1 MRESR
6 ASESTSGVEREP
18 GDVHASRRPQRAS
31 SSTKARRPRY
41 VSVAGIV
48 CGLVPADLVLLHG
61 FTQTGASWD
70 GVVREL
76 AGRYRALAPDLG
88 AGPWEAELDR
98 LARVVPPAFTLAGY
112 SLGGRLALAL
122 ALRMPERVERLVLV
136 SAGPGLADEGER
148 AARRAADEALAERI
162 EAIGVEAFAR
172 EWAAQPLFAG
182 QPAEV
187 AAAAHEDRL
196 RRSAPEHAAQ
206 LRGLGTGVMPPL
218 WERLGELDMPVTL
231 VVGEQ
236 DAKFVAL
243 AEQMHARLPQ
253 AELVVVPGAGHA
265 VHLEAPAAIAAHL
278 RGSLNPWRRRGA
290 GVTLAVP

>member
-1 MRESR
+1 MRGSR
-6 ASESTSGVEREP
+6 ASDSTSGVEREP
-18 GDVHASRRPQRAS
+18 GEVHASRRPQRAS

-98 LARVVPPAFTLAGY
+98 LEALAPPAFTLAGY
-112 SLGGRLALAL
+112 SMGGRLALAL
-122 ALRMPERVERLVLV
+122 ALRIPERVRRLVLV
-136 SAGPGLADEGER
+136 SASPGLADAGER
-148 AARRAADEALAERI
+148 AARREADEALATRI
-162 EAIGVEAFAR
+162 EAIGAEAFAR

-182 QPAEV
+182 QPPEV
-187 AAAAHEDRL
+187 AAAAHEDRM
-196 RRSAPEHAAQ
+196 RRSAAEHAAQ

-218 WERLGELDMPVTL
+218 WDRLGELAMPVTL
-231 VVGEQ
+231 VVGER
-236 DAKFVAL
+236 DAKFRAI
-243 AEQMHARLPQ
+243 AERMGLP
-253 AELVVVPGAGHA
+253 AVVVPGAGHA
-265 VHLEAPAAIAAHL
+265 VQLEAPAAVAAHL
-278 RGSLNPWRRRGA
+278 R
-290 GVTLAVP
+290 VP

>member
-1 MRESR
+1 MRGSR

-18 GDVHASRRPQRAS
+18 GEVHASRRPQRAS

-88 AGPWEAELDR
+88 AGPWEDELDR
-98 LARVVPPAFTLAGY
+98 LEALAPPALHARRLLDGRAARAGARAADP
-112 SLGGRLALAL
+112 G
-122 ALRMPERVERLVLV
+122 
-136 SAGPGLADEGER
+136 AGASGSCWCRRARGWPTTGER
-148 AARRAADEALAERI
+148 AARRAADEALADRI

-182 QPAEV
+182 PA
-187 AAAAHEDRL
+187 A
-196 RRSAPEHAAQ
+196 RRSPPPRTRTASGAAPPSTP
-206 LRGLGTGVMPPL
+206 RSC
-218 WERLGELDMPVTL
+218 
-231 VVGEQ
+231 
-236 DAKFVAL
+236 
-243 AEQMHARLPQ
+243 
-253 AELVVVPGAGHA
+253 AGS
-265 VHLEAPAAIAAHL
+265 APA
-278 RGSLNPWRRRGA
+278 
-290 GVTLAVP
+290 

>member
-1 MRESR
+1 MRGSR
-6 ASESTSGVEREP
+6 ASDEHER
-18 GDVHASRRPQRAS
+18 RRAR
-31 SSTKARRPRY
+31 ARRRARLAQAAAREL
-41 VSVAGIV
+41 VDEGAQAEIRSSVAGIV
-48 CGLVPADLVLLHG
+48 CGVVPADLVLLHG

-98 LARVVPPAFTLAGY
+98 LE
-112 SLGGRLALAL
+112 ALA
-122 ALRMPERVERLVLV
+122 PPRVHARRLLD
-136 SAGPGLADEGER
+136 GR
-148 AARRAADEALAERI
+148 AARAGARAADPGAGASGSCWCPRARGWPTPASAPRGGRPTRRWRTRI

-196 RRSAPEHAAQ
+196 RRSAAEHAAQ

-218 WERLGELDMPVTL
+218 WDRLGELAMPVTL
-231 VVGEQ
+231 VVGER
-236 DAKFVAL
+236 DAKFRAI
-243 AEQMHARLPQ
+243 ARAHGASR

-265 VHLEAPAAIAAHL
+265 VHLEAPGRA
-278 RGSLNPWRRRGA
+278 SRR
-290 GVTLAVP
+290 TCAVP